1 MPNHPSDLPL
11 FSRAEVARMLGLP
24 YQRVVRA
31 VLKRRQNWRA
41 LSLQNVYDMEMHGD
55 NLEGQGTWELDGH
68 RPVAYRP
75 LPGVVVRPGVGWG
88 RFCLEGTG
96 INTSVVAS
104 RIRGGE
110 SIQEVADDFGVNEAL
125 VRAAVE
131 FEGC

>member
-1 MPNHPSDLPL
+1 MPDHPSDLPL

-24 YQRVVRA
+24 YGRV
-31 VLKRRQNWRA
+31 WRA
-41 LSLQNVYDMEMHGD
+41 AKGLGRELTLQEVYTLPLRQKRWGE
-55 NLEGQGTWELDGH
+55 WELDED

-75 LPGVVVRPGVGWG
+75 VPGVVVRPGVGWG

-110 SIQEVADDFGVNEAL
+110 SIEEVADDFGVSEAL